1 MGEITYL
8 LGAGINRSVRG
19 PDGLL
24 PPLAHDF
31 FRQALRHPL
40 ISHKLILE
48 LITPLFD
55 FIEKYWHMTQD
66 ELKDNDFDLE
76 ECFTLLE
83 LQRRDAV
90 RSKDQDA
97 FVSTSRLE
105 WFLTQ
110 LLLDYM
116 SEVEHWFFNSAE
128 FQAFGKRLF
137 LERATV
143 ITFNY
148 DSLLESAIEAAS
160 PPRLDAI
167 KALSAR
173 DPMDNVIS
181 DEDIGYSFR
190 EWNPYVAYKVKFDEV
205 ELLTP
210 GITRMVE
217 GTRYYGHARNQEDLP
232 AFLKMHGSLGWFFH
246 SGYRVDGIQLEGEGA
261 SQTGRSVLRRGFYR
275 LGHPNIDYTNTEILL
290 PLIITPVLNKPYDQH
305 PVFLTVWEQAQ
316 VELRQCKRLVIGG
329 YSFPKTDF
337 HVRRL
342 LREVFSENSPE
353 ELCIINPNTTIVRV
367 AKDLCN
373 HKKPVMVCKD
383 VEEFLK
389 MRT

>member
-31 FRQALRHPL
+31 FRQALRHPRISDRHIIERIAPL
-40 ISHKLILE
+40 IK
-48 LITPLFD
+48 
-55 FIEKYWHMTQD
+55 FIEKYWHITQD
-66 ELKDNDFDLE
+66 DLKDIDFDLE
-76 ECFTLLE
+76 ECFTFLE
-83 LQRRDAV
+83 FQRRDAA

-97 FVSTSRLE
+97 LVSNSKLE
-105 WFLTQ
+105 WLLTD
-110 LLLDYM
+110 LLLDFM
-116 SEVEHWFFNSAE
+116 SDVKNWVFHTAE
-128 FQAFGKRLF
+128 FLAFGKRLF
-137 LERATV
+137 RESATV
-143 ITFNY
+143 LTFNY
-148 DSLLESAIEAAS
+148 DTLLESAIEVAS
-160 PPRLDAI
+160 PPRLDAL
-167 KALSAR
+167 KARSAR

-181 DEDIGYSFR
+181 DEDIAYSFH
-190 EWNPYVAYKVKFDEV
+190 EWNRYIAYKIRFDEV

-210 GITRMVE
+210 GISRTVE
-217 GTRYYGHARNQEDLP
+217 GTRYYGHEQNQAKLP

-246 SGYRVDGIQLEGEGA
+246 SGYRVDGVKLEGEEG
-261 SQTGRSVLRRGFYR
+261 SQVGRTVLRGGFYR
-275 LGHPNIDYTNTEILL
+275 LGHPNIDYTSTEILL
-290 PLIITPVLNKPYDQH
+290 PLIITPVLNKPFDQH

-316 VELRQCKRLVIGG
+316 AELSQSKRLIIGG

-342 LREVFSENSPE
+342 LREAFSEKSPE

-373 HKKPVMVCKD
+373 YKKPVVVCKD
-383 VEEFLK
+383 LEEFLK
-389 MRT
+389 MDA

>member
-1 MGEITYL
+1 
-8 LGAGINRSVRG
+8 
-19 PDGLL
+19 L

-31 FRQALRHPL
+31 FRQALRHPRFSHEAIIEL
-40 ISHKLILE
+40 IS
-48 LITPLFD
+48 PLFD
-55 FIEKYWHMTQD
+55 FIEKYWHVTRD
-66 ELKDNDFDLE
+66 ELRDTDFDLE

-83 LQRRDAV
+83 LQRRDAI
-90 RSKDQDA
+90 RSQDQGA
-97 FVSTSRLE
+97 LVSASRLE
-105 WFLTQ
+105 WLLMQ
-110 LLLDYM
+110 LLLDFM
-116 SEVEHWFFNSAE
+116 SEIEHWFFSSAE

-160 PPRLDAI
+160 PPRLEAI

-173 DPMDNVIS
+173 VPADNVIS
-181 DEDIGYSFR
+181 DEDIAYSFH
-190 EWNPYVAYKVKFDEV
+190 EWNPYVAYKVRFDEV

-246 SGYRVDGIQLEGEGA
+246 SGYRVDGVQFNGEGD
-261 SQTGRSVLRRGFYR
+261 SQTGRSVLRRGFHR
-275 LGHPNIDYTNTEILL
+275 LGHPNIDYASAEILL

-305 PVFLTVWEQAQ
+305 PVFVTVWEQAQ
-316 VELRQCKRLVIGG
+316 IELRRCKRLVIGG
-329 YSFPKTDF
+329 YSFPQTDF

-353 ELCIINPNTTIVRV
+353 ELCIINPDTTIVQL

-373 HKKPVMVCKD
+373 YKRPVMVCND
-383 VEEFLK
+383 LNEFLK
-389 MRT
+389 MGA

>member
-1 MGEITYL
+1 M
-8 LGAGINRSVRG
+8 
-19 PDGLL
+19 
-24 PPLAHDF
+24 
-31 FRQALRHPL
+31 
-40 ISHKLILE
+40 LE

-83 LQRRDAV
+83 LQRRDAA
-90 RSKDQDA
+90 RSKDQEA
-97 FVSTSRLE
+97 FVSTSRHE
-105 WFLTQ
+105 WLLTQ
-110 LLLDYM
+110 LLLDFM
-116 SEVEHWFFNSAE
+116 SEIEHWFFNSAE

-181 DEDIGYSFR
+181 DEDIAYSFH
-190 EWNPYVAYKVKFDEV
+190 EWNRYVAYKVKFDEV

-210 GITRMVE
+210 GISRMVE
-217 GTRYYGHARNQEDLP
+217 GTRYYGHARNQTDLP

-246 SGYRVDGIQLEGEGA
+246 SGYSVDGVQLEGGRDF
-261 SQTGRSVLRRGFYR
+261 QTGRSVLRRGLYR
-275 LGHPNIDYTNTEILL
+275 LAHPNIDYAHMEILL

-305 PVFLTVWEQAQ
+305 PVLLTVWEQAQ
-316 VELRQCKRLVIGG
+316 AELRQCKRLVIGG
-329 YSFPKTDF
+329 YSFPQTDF

-373 HKKPVMVCKD
+373 YKKPVMVCKD
-383 VEEFLK
+383 LDEFLK
-389 MRT
+389 MGA